1 MRVYNAMHAVKMED
15 LNHHQNL
22 YAGKSI
28 NWLVEIVLITII
40 AEHGDPHGVLFK
52 NCHKFSFNKSVWPGQ
67 AIDYRCQVVRVGRT
81 SATMRAGVYDVITG
95 EEVAEGY
102 ITFVTVESNTNK
114 PIAHNIVLDETDDPD
129 VLKWRA
135 EANSFFEK

>member
-1 MRVYNAMHAVKMED
+1 
-15 LNHHQNL
+15 
-22 YAGKSI
+22 
-28 NWLVEIVLITII
+28 
-40 AEHGDPHGVLFK
+40 
-52 NCHKFSFNKSVWPGQ
+52 
-67 AIDYRCQVVRVGRT
+67 
-81 SATMRAGVYDVITG
+81 MRAGVYDVITG
-95 EEVAEGY
+95 EEVAAGY